1 MKLQESGLCV
11 FLLHRGVVIEQ
22 VTAFDIG
29 GGIQWSRMGER
40 TNGTAC
46 QSQALL
52 PHKQQPWETL
62 KGQHTAPKVGGPSQT
77 FLSTH
82 ELHPHIR
89 RPWSPPSFP
98 LTGTGTS
105 WGQEQAPTGPRE
117 VALSLGVLSTVVNCA
132 HSAMQ
137 FGICTP
143 VLEPEVKPG
152 VLHPR

>member
-1 MKLQESGLCV
+1 M
-11 FLLHRGVVIEQ
+11 FLLHRGVVIEH
-22 VTAFDIG
+22 VTAFDVG

-46 QSQALL
+46 QSQVLL

-98 LTGTGTS
+98 LTGTGAS
-105 WGQEQAPTGPRE
+105 WGREQAPTGPKE
-117 VALSLGVLSTVVNCA
+117 VGIEFGGAEHCCKLCPLSNAVWNLHPCIRARGETWGPPPSLGL
-132 HSAMQ
+132 
-137 FGICTP
+137 
-143 VLEPEVKPG
+143 
-152 VLHPR
+152 RR